1 MRIIPVGELHA
12 LAEDVMRGIGCV
24 ATSAQ
29 VIAEHL
35 VLADLHGVSSHG
47 TMRLTQSAQQAA
59 PGYLAAAGGP
69 SLH

>member
-35 VLADLHGVSSHG
+35 VLADLH
-47 TMRLTQSAQQAA
+47 L
-59 PGYLAAAGGP
+59 
-69 SLH
+69 SLIHL